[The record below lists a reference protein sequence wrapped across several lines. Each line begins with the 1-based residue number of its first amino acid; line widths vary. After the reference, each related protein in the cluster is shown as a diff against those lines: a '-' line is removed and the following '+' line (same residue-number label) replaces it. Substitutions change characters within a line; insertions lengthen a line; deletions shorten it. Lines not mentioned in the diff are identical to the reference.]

1 MVLTGIVHPPSWYL
15 CPKPLDQAVVF
26 ASAAGALSVTR
37 LGAQLS
43 VPTREETE
51 VFLEAAL

>member
-1 MVLTGIVHPPSWYL
+1 MVLTGIVQLPFWYL

-43 VPTREETE
+43 APTREETE
-51 VFLEAAL
+51 AFLEAAL

>member
-15 CPKPLDQAVVF
+15 CPKLLDQAVVF
-26 ASAAGALSVTR
+26 ASAAGALSVIR